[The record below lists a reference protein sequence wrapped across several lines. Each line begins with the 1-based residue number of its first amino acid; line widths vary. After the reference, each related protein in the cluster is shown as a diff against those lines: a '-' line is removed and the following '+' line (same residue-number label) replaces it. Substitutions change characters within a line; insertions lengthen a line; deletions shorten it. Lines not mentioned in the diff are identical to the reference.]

1 MSLAKLTEIEV
12 KLLITAQDPVV
23 FLKGIARKSAVLNF
37 QLIKHGRRHIRD
49 IYLDTSAFKLKNQ
62 RLALRLRK
70 QNSQYFLTLK
80 GKTKIRDWGGV
91 ERLEVELPWSASSI
105 QKMQKIL
112 RENHAVLNLT
122 DDLKN
127 LRDPLEY
134 LKQAGLKVIQDRE
147 THRLIRAV
155 LHPEDPGNILVELAL
170 DTVTF
175 RLKGLIILQAEIELE
190 AKSAEGLE
198 PVRQIREH
206 FLQRY
211 PQQLRSWTISKLST
225 GLMIEQLQQE
235 GILKQFLSNQN
246 YLLPQAYDYLTEKFT
261 NVQD

>member
-91 ERLEVELPWSASSI
+91 ERLEVELPWSASSLRKI
-105 QKMQKIL
+105 NKIL
-112 RENHAVLNLT
+112 TENNAPLNLT
-122 DDLKN
+122 NN
-127 LRDPLEY
+127 LTGIRNPLEY
-134 LKQAGLKVIQDRE
+134 LPHSNLKIIQDRK
-147 THRLIRAV
+147 TSRLIRAV
-155 LHPEDPGNILVELAL
+155 ILPHHPNNILAELAL
-170 DTVTF
+170 DTVSYQ
-175 RLKGLIILQAEIELE
+175 LAGQIILQAEIELE

-235 GILKQFLSNQN
+235 GILKQFLSSHD
-246 YLLPQAYDYLTEKFT
+246 YLLPQAYDYFTKKFT
-261 NVQD
+261 NIQD